1 MSSKNKQHKTSP
13 AGAFNV
19 EKNER
24 EKQSKIEIDRIL
36 NAPRYKQV
44 PIRVLKNTDGKSRKR
59 KSKSKRTKRKSK
71 RTKRTKRKSTKRK
84 STKRK
89 SKQ

>member
-1 MSSKNKQHKTSP
+1 MSSKSKTKERKTSP

-19 EKNER
+19 EKQEI
-24 EKQSKIEIDRIL
+24 EKRVKTEVERIL

-44 PIRVLKNTDGKSRKR
+44 KVRVLKNTDGKSRKR
-59 KSKSKRTKRKSK
+59 KS
-71 RTKRTKRKSTKRK
+71 TKRKSTKRK

-89 SKQ
+89 STKRKSTKRKK